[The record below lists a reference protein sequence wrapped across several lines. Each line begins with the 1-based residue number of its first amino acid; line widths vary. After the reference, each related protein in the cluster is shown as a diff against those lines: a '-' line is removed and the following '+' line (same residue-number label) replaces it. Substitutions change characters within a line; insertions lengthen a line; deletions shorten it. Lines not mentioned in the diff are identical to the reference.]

1 VNCDILNQAKY
12 HMKVDFQ
19 TCGNTLNHSK
29 VDVGFSADKSLK
41 ELVRSKVNI
50 SRLKPIIQFRVECR
64 NFVHIKTAVEISGIH
79 SFSEI
84 VILGTVA
91 TESCE
96 QNVAA
101 FRTLGA
107 ACVGAVA
114 A

>member
-1 VNCDILNQAKY
+1 MNCDILNQAKY

-19 TCGNTLNHSK
+19 TCGNTLDHSK

-50 SRLKPIIQFRVECR
+50 SRLKLRFRVECR
-64 NFVHIKTAVEISGIH
+64 NFVHIKSAGEISDIH

-84 VILGTVA
+84 VIPGTVA

-107 ACVGAVA
+107 ACVGAMA